1 MCRKQCIPGKAV
13 AEAKGK
19 ATGRQRDGYA
29 GLSHLVLKRMTVEVL
44 YTQQQIMGGG
54 GGRRKALQCNMN
66 SISCVYCGLVSQLSQ
81 TETSAPGGWDF
92 MR

>member
-1 MCRKQCIPGKAV
+1 MRPMCRKQCIPGKAV

-44 YTQQQIMGGG
+44 YTQ
-54 GGRRKALQCNMN
+54 
-66 SISCVYCGLVSQLSQ
+66 
-81 TETSAPGGWDF
+81 
-92 MR
+92 